1 MVLKYVPKKLILL
14 VLISQ
19 IYAQSNHQI
28 QLNLFTN
35 ENNIQFLNKNSNGI
49 YNNEKIL
56 NNIIFQNNIILDKFS
71 FLEIK
76 SNWYLNSDTIQL
88 NEISSIFSLE
98 KLKIKIGSFNNEK
111 LYENPNFSSGSMV
124 FSNNARKIPGIS
136 FNSNWRNFFNF
147 FEYKAEI
154 FHGKFSK
161 PLGYNDGPYLHYK
174 SVLLKKKFE
183 NLNLGF
189 SIQHAVQ
196 HGGYDQNNEKIPSG
210 WDNFINV
217 FFARSGD
224 ESQPGQ
230 DQDYKAG
237 NGLGSFTFF
246 LEKNNTQ
253 LYYEHF
259 FDDKSGV
266 KTLNFGDGLLGVNFE
281 SSSFDF
287 NLEVINTRDQS
298 GNQHPPGVDSY
309 YYHDV
314 YTFGWSIDNLSIGN
328 SFIHPN
334 SNRKLIY
341 NLGFEKFLNQY
352 SIIARYANARV
363 YTPYQDKNGNQP
375 YENYNDLIEKDEYV
389 LLGINYFTKS
399 ENIISINFASEN
411 QSQNIKISY
420 LLNL

>member
-196 HGGYDQNNEKIPSG
+196 HGQ
-210 WDNFINV
+210 
-217 FFARSGD
+217 
-224 ESQPGQ
+224 
-230 DQDYKAG
+230 
-237 NGLGSFTFF
+237 
-246 LEKNNTQ
+246 Q
-253 LYYEHF
+253 LR
-259 FDDKSGV
+259 
-266 KTLNFGDGLLGVNFE
+266 
-281 SSSFDF
+281 
-287 NLEVINTRDQS
+287 RD
-298 GNQHPPGVDSY
+298 VM
-309 YYHDV
+309 
-314 YTFGWSIDNLSIGN
+314 L
-328 SFIHPN
+328 
-334 SNRKLIY
+334 
-341 NLGFEKFLNQY
+341 
-352 SIIARYANARV
+352 
-363 YTPYQDKNGNQP
+363 
-375 YENYNDLIEKDEYV
+375 
-389 LLGINYFTKS
+389 
-399 ENIISINFASEN
+399 
-411 QSQNIKISY
+411 
-420 LLNL
+420 

>member
-147 FEYKAEI
+147 F
-154 FHGKFSK
+154 
-161 PLGYNDGPYLHYK
+161 
-174 SVLLKKKFE
+174 
-183 NLNLGF
+183 
-189 SIQHAVQ
+189 
-196 HGGYDQNNEKIPSG
+196 
-210 WDNFINV
+210 
-217 FFARSGD
+217 
-224 ESQPGQ
+224 
-230 DQDYKAG
+230 
-237 NGLGSFTFF
+237 
-246 LEKNNTQ
+246 
-253 LYYEHF
+253 
-259 FDDKSGV
+259 
-266 KTLNFGDGLLGVNFE
+266 
-281 SSSFDF
+281 
-287 NLEVINTRDQS
+287 
-298 GNQHPPGVDSY
+298 
-309 YYHDV
+309 
-314 YTFGWSIDNLSIGN
+314 
-328 SFIHPN
+328 
-334 SNRKLIY
+334 
-341 NLGFEKFLNQY
+341 
-352 SIIARYANARV
+352 
-363 YTPYQDKNGNQP
+363 
-375 YENYNDLIEKDEYV
+375 
-389 LLGINYFTKS
+389 
-399 ENIISINFASEN
+399 
-411 QSQNIKISY
+411 
-420 LLNL
+420 